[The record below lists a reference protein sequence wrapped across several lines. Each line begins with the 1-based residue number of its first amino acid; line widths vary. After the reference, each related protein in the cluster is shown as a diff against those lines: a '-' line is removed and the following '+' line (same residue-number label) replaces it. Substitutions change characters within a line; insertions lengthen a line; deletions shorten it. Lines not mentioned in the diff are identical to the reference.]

1 MSGTTPLDDYL
12 RQYPDTR
19 YLDVLICDLCC
30 IMRGKRY
37 PASQAGKVFSHGM
50 MSPGSTCLLSVTGE
64 SMDPCGMGFSDGDPD
79 EMGIPLPGTLV
90 PVPWSQVPAAQV
102 LLTLQGLDG
111 APYYYEPR
119 NVLKRVLG
127 RFSDLGLRPVVAL
140 ELEFYLL
147 APELVSDGLPVPASS
162 PATGMRMDS
171 TQVYNMEEIEEFSLV
186 LDDITSSC
194 TEQGITTGAI
204 SREYSPGQFEINLA
218 HSDNPLEA
226 ADHCVMFRRVVQ
238 GVAYRHG
245 YKATFMAK
253 PRPDLSGS
261 GLHLHLSLYD
271 SDGTNVLDGGG
282 KFGTGDC
289 ASQTLKHCLGGL
301 LSTLPE
307 CMGILAPNVNSYKR
321 FIPNHYVPVT
331 PSWGFENRSVALR
344 IPKGPAQSRRME
356 HRVSGADANPYL
368 ALSVALAAMHYGIS
382 HGLSVDEP
390 ATGNAGSVISTDI
403 PFDLA
408 GTMHC
413 ARHSEFLADY
423 LGKDYVEVYTECKL
437 RECEQHLHSG
447 EKEVKWYL

>member
-1 MSGTTPLDDYL
+1 MSGAAPLDDYL
-12 RQYPDTR
+12 KQHPDTR

-37 PASQAGKVFSHGM
+37 PVSQAGKVFSHGM

-79 EMGIPLPGTLV
+79 EMGITLPGTLV
-90 PVPWSQVPAAQV
+90 PACWSQVPTAQV

-111 APYYYEPR
+111 VPYYYEPR
-119 NVLKRVLG
+119 NVLKRVLQ
-127 RFSDLGLRPVVAL
+127 RFSSIGLRPVVAL

-147 APELVSDGLPVPASS
+147 DPDLISGNLPVPARS
-162 PATGMRMDS
+162 PATGIRLDS

-186 LDDITSSC
+186 LDDIASSC
-194 TEQGITTGAI
+194 TAQGITTGAI

-226 ADHCVMFRRVVQ
+226 VDHCVMFRRVVQ
-238 GVAYRHG
+238 GVARKHG

-253 PRPDLSGS
+253 PRPDFSGS
-261 GLHLHLSLYD
+261 GLHLHISLYD
-271 SDGTNVLDGGG
+271 NDGNNVLDGGG
-282 KFGTGDC
+282 EFGTDSC

-307 CMGILAPNVNSYKR
+307 CMGILAPNINSYSR
-321 FIPNHYVPVT
+321 FIPDHYVPVS

-344 IPKGPAQSRRME
+344 IPKSPAQSRRIE

-368 ALSVALAAMHYGIS
+368 TLSVALAAMHYGIS
-382 HGLSVDEP
+382 NGISADRP
-390 ATGNAGSVISTDI
+390 ATGNAGSAISTGI

-408 GTMHC
+408 GAMHRT
-413 ARHSEFLADY
+413 RHSEFLASY
-423 LGKDYVEVYTECKL
+423 LGEDYVVAYTECKT
-437 RECEQHLHSG
+437 REYEHYRQSG